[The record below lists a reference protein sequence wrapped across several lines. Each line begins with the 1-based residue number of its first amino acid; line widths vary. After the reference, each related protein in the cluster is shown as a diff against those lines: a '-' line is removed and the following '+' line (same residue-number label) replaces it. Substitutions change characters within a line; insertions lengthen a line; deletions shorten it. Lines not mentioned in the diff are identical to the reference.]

1 MQVVAASQGLAIAVP
16 QKRADSIPLRIEL
29 HEAIHVVGHQHPAIR
44 CDLQTIRPAIIFDYQ
59 RPDAVARN
67 PENAAEGDT
76 KELEMPALVERRP
89 LVEAING
96 LPRRWASALSEE

>member
-67 PENAAEGDT
+67 PENAAEGDIDDV
-76 KELEMPALVERRP
+76 EIPGLVERRP
-89 LVEAING
+89 SMEQSTG
-96 LPRRWASALSEE
+96 SPRG